1 MSDLFLNC
9 KSNILSGLLTNK
21 ETADG
26 EQLCS
31 CDCWC
36 SALCT
41 VASSNNISPSNHV
54 FFYLSWIQLRHSN
67 KAPMC
72 FMNWAFKAVPKYSC
86 VSGILNF
93 SAILQGGPY
102 WCTEQERKY
111 APLAG
116 SKWRPFWRGPALGAC
131 KCWCGCSRQP
141 QNHPS
146 HGCLSQGAL
155 LSLFVISYMAF
166 CNWSLIW
173 LMNFIVGSCKS
184 GAIP

>member
-54 FFYLSWIQLRHSN
+54 FFFIYPEFNYVTAIRLLCVLWIELLKQFPSTPVFLGFLISLQFCRGAHIDVRNKKGNTPLWLAANGGHFDVVQLLVHASADVDAADNRKITPLMAAYRKVPYCHYLSFHIW
-67 KAPMC
+67 P
-72 FMNWAFKAVPKYSC
+72 
-86 VSGILNF
+86 
-93 SAILQGGPY
+93 
-102 WCTEQERKY
+102 
-111 APLAG
+111 
-116 SKWRPFWRGPALGAC
+116 
-131 KCWCGCSRQP
+131 
-141 QNHPS
+141 
-146 HGCLSQGAL
+146 
-155 LSLFVISYMAF
+155 FVIDLWYDL
-166 CNWSLIW
+166 WTL
-173 LMNFIVGSCKS
+173 L
-184 GAIP
+184 